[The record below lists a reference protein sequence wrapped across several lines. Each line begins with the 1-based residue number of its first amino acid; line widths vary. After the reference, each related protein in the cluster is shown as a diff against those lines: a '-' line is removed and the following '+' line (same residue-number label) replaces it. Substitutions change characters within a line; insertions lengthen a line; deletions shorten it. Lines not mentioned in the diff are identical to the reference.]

1 MDPPATAI
9 LTAPARHLAEGEG
22 LTPSQTPPPGLQ
34 AAAVLGKGSDF
45 QTANLE
51 GSELGCAI
59 FGCAAGELTGEDG
72 SMRKTAARLG
82 VCRLTQ
88 DCSEKEEEEEEEEEL
103 APVCPPLAFLPPID
117 LLAPFAELL
126 ENLKYGNQALVPCT
140 PSRLSQPRVRAWRRT
155 TGKEGGPGSAE
166 LCPPCARRWRR
177 RLANPGGPGL
187 RPGGGR
193 RACAAVAPAESG
205 RAQPWR
211 SQAWDAHGPSH
222 SPERCRQG
230 AWGGHNKVKA
240 PSKSLQREETRRRQS
255 PRKPR
260 AAQPAAASC
269 GGISANFKNTR
280 IPLAAFARCI
290 GRASSLPNPP
300 CAAPGEGEV
309 SAERD
314 SWNDSG
320 GLPLPCPT
328 PRGRM
333 GGQRERRQATPVMRS
348 CTLRPRRGAG
358 AMPQAGARGPRG
370 ARSKEKLAPSPG
382 FPLRREAGSQNS
394 VSRRSCWQSPGN
406 APATRVGA
414 GTLRHTPP
422 GLASQE
428 RAKGP
433 SPSPAAARLPPPK

>member
-1 MDPPATAI
+1 MSSSKGSGIQERATEETDASQF
-9 LTAPARHLAEGEG
+9 LTA
-22 LTPSQTPPPGLQ
+22 
-34 AAAVLGKGSDF
+34 
-45 QTANLE
+45 
-51 GSELGCAI
+51 SE
-59 FGCAAGELTGEDG
+59 
-72 SMRKTAARLG
+72 
-82 VCRLTQ
+82 
-88 DCSEKEEEEEEEEEL
+88 
-103 APVCPPLAFLPPID
+103 
-117 LLAPFAELL
+117 

-193 RACAAVAPAESG
+193 RACAAVAPAEPG

-260 AAQPAAASC
+260 AAPPAAASC

-290 GRASSLPNPP
+290 GRASSLR
-300 CAAPGEGEV
+300 C
-309 SAERD
+309 
-314 SWNDSG
+314 
-320 GLPLPCPT
+320 
-328 PRGRM
+328 
-333 GGQRERRQATPVMRS
+333 
-348 CTLRPRRGAG
+348 PRRGRGLGREGQLERQRGAAPPLPHATGPNGRPAG
-358 AMPQAGARGPRG
+358 EETGYPRHAKLYTASPPRRWSHAPSGGEGPAGSEEQREVGAFPRVPAPQRSRVLELRLPPVVLAVAGKRSRDSGWRWNASPHSTRSGLPGARQGPLALARRRPAASSPIIPSTARAQSLGARRG
-370 ARSKEKLAPSPG
+370 ARELAPRAGRRRQPSGPTSWRRRARLERGDPEPSVCGVSP
-382 FPLRREAGSQNS
+382 SS
-394 VSRRSCWQSPGN
+394 SR
-406 APATRVGA
+406 AAGA
-414 GTLRHTPP
+414 GWT
-422 GLASQE
+422 
-428 RAKGP
+428 
-433 SPSPAAARLPPPK
+433 AAGGD